1 MKYRLLFLFFIFTL
15 LFLFYPGDSYY
26 FHIFAYNRDVFHSP
40 PTPKEIR
47 IQPIPRLKYPSSPD
61 ITAQGAYI
69 VDIPTFT
76 PIFERNSHDRFLP
89 ASTTKIITALVVN
102 DIFNS
107 DDVLTVKKATYE
119 GQIMNLVLGEKITAE
134 NLLYGILVH
143 SANDAAFTF
152 AENKGYDAF
161 IRLMNEKAKQIHMND
176 SSFENPAGLDNPSQ
190 YTTPFDLALS
200 ARELLNN
207 KYLARFVATKEI
219 VISDVDYLYF
229 HKLTNVNKLLGEI
242 QGIGGL
248 KTGYTENAGESL
260 VSFYKK
266 NGHQFIIVILKSED
280 RFNDTRNIVR
290 WIDQNVTYFNLE

>member
-1 MKYRLLFLFFIFTL
+1 MRIKLIVLFSLFTL

-26 FHIFAYNRDVFHSP
+26 FHIFAYNRDAFRPSP
-40 PTPKEIR
+40 APSKMYIR
-47 IQPIPRLKYPSSPD
+47 PIPRLINQTIPD

-69 VDIPTFT
+69 VDILSFT
-76 PIFERNSHDRFLP
+76 PVFERNSHGRFLP
-89 ASTTKIITALVVN
+89 ASTTKIVTALVVN

-119 GQIMNLVLGEKITAE
+119 GQVMNLVLGEKITVE

-161 IRLMNEKAKQIHMND
+161 IRLMNEKAKQIHMDD
-176 SSFENPAGLDNPSQ
+176 SSFVNPAGLDNPRQ
-190 YTTPFDLALS
+190 YTTPFDLALA
-200 ARELLNN
+200 ARELLKN

-219 VISDVDYLYF
+219 VISDVDYVNF

-242 QGIGGL
+242 HGIGGL

-266 NGHQFIIVILKSED
+266 NGHQFIIVILKSKD
-280 RFNDTRNIVR
+280 RFQDTRNIVR
-290 WIDQNVTYFNLE
+290 WIDENVTYLTVE

>member
-1 MKYRLLFLFFIFTL
+1 MKYRLMFLFFIFTL

-40 PTPKEIR
+40 PTPKEVR
-47 IQPIPRLKYPSSPD
+47 IQPIPRLIYPTSPD

-69 VDIPTFT
+69 VDLPTFT
-76 PIFERNSHDRFLP
+76 PIFERNSHDRFFP
-89 ASTTKIITALVVN
+89 ASTTKIVTALVVN
-102 DIFNS
+102 DIYNS
-107 DDVLTVKKATYE
+107 DDILTVKKATYE
-119 GQIMNLVLGEKITAE
+119 GQIMNLVKGEKITSE

-152 AENKGYDAF
+152 AENKGYDTF
-161 IRLMNEKAKQIHMND
+161 IRLMNEKAKQIHMKD
-176 SSFENPAGLDNPSQ
+176 SSFENPAGLDNPNQ
-190 YTTPFDLALS
+190 YTTPFDLALA
-200 ARELLNN
+200 ARELLKN

-219 VISDVDYLYF
+219 VISDVDYVNF

-242 QGIGGL
+242 HGIGGL
-248 KTGYTENAGESL
+248 KTGYTESAGESL

-266 NGHQFIIVILKSED
+266 NGHQFIIVLLKSDD
-280 RFNDTRNIVR
+280 RFQDTRNIVS